1 MSVECLQ
8 NRPPLVHFMREQGPR
23 MRCGAAVRRRDR
35 CGPQTGQPD
44 PRQRSLCFPTRME
57 TSPELEGLPAFSPS
71 DSTSP
76 VWKSSEDLK
85 KFFFFSKGIC
95 VHAYVIKPEFYLLFI
110 PFPVFCFL
118 FGLSAPVSGR
128 KIDCVSWCS
137 AGVSS
142 GYSEAHSFPNFYWI
156 PKL

>member
-23 MRCGAAVRRRDR
+23 MRCGAAVCRRDR

-85 KFFFFSKGIC
+85 KIFFFLQRNLCSCLRNKARI
-95 VHAYVIKPEFYLLFI
+95 LLALY
-110 PFPVFCFL
+110 PLSCFL
-118 FGLSAPVSGR
+118 FFVWTVSP
-128 KIDCVSWCS
+128 
-137 AGVSS
+137 
-142 GYSEAHSFPNFYWI
+142 SFWTED
-156 PKL
+156 